1 MNVNYLLK
9 ITQQVSVQIKRI
21 KCFHCRTI
29 VAGTMK
35 RRKFM
40 VGLENK
46 EQLKRQI
53 GLGQEREEQNIIT
66 LSRGKHKKKSK
77 TNQHVLKDQ
86 LIDEHIHNF

>member
-1 MNVNYLLK
+1 MKVSDLLK

-46 EQLKRQI
+46 EQLKRQNRFRI
-53 GLGQEREEQNIIT
+53 GERRAEYY
-66 LSRGKHKKKSK
+66 
-77 TNQHVLKDQ
+77 
-86 LIDEHIHNF
+86 NFK